1 MDVSVL
7 RDSGAIGSQK
17 HNWKM
22 HKDQLRYFELDH

>member
-22 HKDQLRYFELDH
+22 HKESIKVF